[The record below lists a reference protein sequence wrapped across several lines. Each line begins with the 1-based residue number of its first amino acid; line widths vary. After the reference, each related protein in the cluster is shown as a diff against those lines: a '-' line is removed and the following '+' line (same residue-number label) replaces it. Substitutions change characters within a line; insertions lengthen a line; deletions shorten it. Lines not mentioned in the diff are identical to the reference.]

1 MISSISEVG
10 ASYAKIV
17 YMVTDKTIIES
28 VAKAL
33 IINSDGK
40 TLTLILGEHR
50 KHPEKSYRPDLP
62 GGIVDSGESEQ
73 EAVVRE
79 VSEECGLVLH
89 SSTMQLVY
97 SSTEYYEAENK
108 SVTKLLYIAFIDEP
122 PTVTLSWE
130 HSDYKWVA
138 IGDLKN
144 IDLRPFFNDA
154 IKYCIDNRLI

>member
-1 MISSISEVG
+1 
-10 ASYAKIV
+10 
-17 YMVTDKTIIES
+17 MVTGKTIIES

-33 IINSDGK
+33 IINRDGK
-40 TLTLILGEHR
+40 ALTLILGEHR

-62 GGIVDSGESEQ
+62 GGIVDSGEPEQ

-79 VSEECGLVLH
+79 VNEECGIVLH
-89 SSTMQLVY
+89 PSTMQLAY
-97 SSTEYYEAENK
+97 SNTEYYEAENK
-108 SVTKLLYIAFIDEP
+108 SVTKLLYIVFIDES

-138 IGDLKN
+138 IRDLKN
-144 IDLRPFFNDA
+144 IDLRPFLNDA